1 MYETADLQVALGN
14 KRVQTRSGLDHRE
27 RDGIRARFVARE
39 CKGDE
44 TMCDVL
50 APSSTPST
58 GRISDY
64 LRLKKACHTFAADV
78 TNAYFRVGE
87 DAECFVDPPTEW
99 LDQQGALG
107 NPTSVLWR
115 KQLYGQRRAGTRWVD
130 LMAQRLEEQS
140 FDRCDASP
148 QCFAN
153 YELDVFVEVH
163 MDDLHGTGPI
173 PALDLV

>member
-1 MYETADLQVALGN
+1 MVTMSTFLQAGAQPTTLVTCWHQDTQLKELDRLAELGVYETADLQVALGN

-39 CKGDE
+39 FKGDE
-44 TMCDVL
+44 TMYDVF

-99 LDQQGALG
+99 LDQQGCIG
-107 NPTSVLWR
+107 ES
-115 KQLYGQRRAGTRWVD
+115 D
-130 LMAQRLEEQS
+130 LCAV
-140 FDRCDASP
+140 AKT
-148 QCFAN
+148 A
-153 YELDVFVEVH
+153 V
-163 MDDLHGTGPI
+163 
-173 PALDLV
+173 